1 MVNPPVQASSSPAAG
16 CEPGAWGVVPTAVPA
31 PSRGLTTAPVPAPC
45 LLALHGCQLS
55 EVVLRHFLVEL
66 WGVAT
71 RQEWVMLPL
80 MSRLPLV
87 PAPARSTSEL
97 PLRSCESG
105 EGRQPGCWLVVP
117 PGFQEAAVQRASTP
131 ATARPPPTAQ

>member
-55 EVVLRHFLVEL
+55 EVVLLERWKILWVESKGL
-66 WGVAT
+66 KGQHCP
-71 RQEWVMLPL
+71 R
-80 MSRLPLV
+80 
-87 PAPARSTSEL
+87 
-97 PLRSCESG
+97 
-105 EGRQPGCWLVVP
+105 
-117 PGFQEAAVQRASTP
+117 
-131 ATARPPPTAQ
+131 RP